1 MQRECFCNVHENMTS
16 REYYLNIALKKVKLV
31 ENELAAYFNSLD
43 STTYGI
49 VSSSLDGT
57 KNATFIRRIIGQ
69 TAYPPFMQDFDH
81 VIQPR
86 LTEAVR
92 RWKKHCVQFGTDSL
106 VNERTVLEQ
115 WTEETIQHIAFVAM
129 TSLSA
134 ENLRSNSTETYI
146 RHKFVTTFPFVDR
159 WQREHSR

>member
-1 MQRECFCNVHENMTS
+1 MQRECGCNVHENMTS

-31 ENELAAYFNSLD
+31 ENELASYFNSLD

-49 VSSSLDGT
+49 VSSSLEDT
-57 KNATFIRRIIGQ
+57 KNVSFIRRIIGQ

-92 RWKKHCVQFGTDSL
+92 RWRKHCVPFGTDSL
-106 VNERTVLEQ
+106 VTERTVLEQ

-134 ENLRSNSTETYI
+134 ENLISNTNETYS
-146 RHKFVTTFPFVDR
+146 RQKFVTTFPFIDR

>member
-1 MQRECFCNVHENMTS
+1 MQRECVRNVRENLTS

-31 ENELAAYFNSLD
+31 ENELASYFNSLD
-43 STTYGI
+43 ATTYEV
-49 VSSSLDGT
+49 VSSSLKGT
-57 KNATFIRRIIGQ
+57 KHVSLIRSIIGQ
-69 TAYPPFMQDFDH
+69 TAYPSFMQDFDN

-92 RWKKHCVQFGTDSL
+92 QWKKHCVQFGTDWL

-115 WTEETIQHIAFVAM
+115 WTEETIQHIAFVAL
-129 TSLSA
+129 TSLSV
-134 ENLRSNSTETYI
+134 ENLRSNTTETYI